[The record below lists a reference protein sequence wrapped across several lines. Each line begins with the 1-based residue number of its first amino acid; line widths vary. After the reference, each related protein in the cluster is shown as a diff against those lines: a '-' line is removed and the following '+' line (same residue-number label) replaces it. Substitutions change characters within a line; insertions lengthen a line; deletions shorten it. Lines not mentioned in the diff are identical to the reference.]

1 MTSLMTS
8 AKSRPIPPRD
18 GRREAFEENLK
29 SRSLS
34 WPAHVCVCDVTM
46 KLTTLYIG
54 GGGGGGG
61 GGGLY
66 FVFLFHFFDSSN
78 FKAASKRPNM

>member
-1 MTSLMTS
+1 MM
-8 AKSRPIPPRD
+8 
-18 GRREAFEENLK
+18 AFEENLK

-61 GGGLY
+61 GGLY